1 MSMTELVAHY
11 EKLGIDYVKTKSGNP
26 NMSNKQNKETQKL
39 LRSKKES
46 NINKIN
52 ENECI
57 ICTNIMKGIAQLE
70 CGHSFCIKCTIQ
82 HFRTK
87 DNCPL
92 CRTFICEVEIPN
104 KKSIDEINVV
114 IEDILSTEYDT
125 RNNLNM
131 HDYIVEQLQKVNS
144 HNVHFIAY
152 DIMNEI
158 NLSCLDIGV
167 SI

>member
-1 MSMTELVAHY
+1 MSMNEMIAHY
-11 EKLGIDYVKTKSGNP
+11 EKLGIDYAKTKSGNP
-26 NMSNKQNKETQKL
+26 NMNNKQNKDTQKL
-39 LRSKKES
+39 LKSKET
-46 NINKIN
+46 NI
-52 ENECI
+52 NECI
-57 ICTNIMKGIAQLE
+57 ICTNIMKGVAQLE

-92 CRTFICEVEIPN
+92 CRRFVCETPN
-104 KKSIDEINVV
+104 KKSVDEINVIV
-114 IEDILSTEYDT
+114 EDIFNTEYDT

-131 HDYIVEQLQKVNS
+131 HDYIVEQLQKINS

-158 NLSCLDIGV
+158 KLSCLDIGV
-167 SI
+167 SL